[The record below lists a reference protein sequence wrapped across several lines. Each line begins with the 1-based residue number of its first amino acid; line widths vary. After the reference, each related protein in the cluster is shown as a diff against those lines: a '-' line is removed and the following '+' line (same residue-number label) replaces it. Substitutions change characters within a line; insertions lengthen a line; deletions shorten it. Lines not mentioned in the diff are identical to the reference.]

1 METYDAI
8 IAGFGPT
15 GATLANLLGAM
26 GMKVAVVE
34 REKEIYDKPRA
45 ITADHEA
52 MRAFQAAGLA
62 DQIAVGTCPHPGTDF
77 VGVSG
82 DVIKRFYPM
91 SGTWPLA
98 WEPTFMFYQPDLE
111 AILRDGVKRFSGVE
125 VFLEHAVSNHRQDEH
140 GVEVEVVARDG
151 AARFMRGKTLLA
163 CDGAR
168 SGIRSR
174 MQSPIHDLD
183 FDEWWVVVDARLHG
197 DVELPQRCVQYC
209 RPSRPGTYIVGP
221 DRLRRWEIKV
231 MPGEAPESFNDP
243 EHVQKVLASFVDTSA
258 LEVQR
263 VAIYRFH
270 AVVAEQ
276 WRDGNVF
283 LLGDAAH
290 QMPPFLGQGLCAGV
304 RDAYNLAWKLDAVFK
319 GKADDS
325 LLDTYGQERRPHVQ
339 TVVEHA
345 KSFGL
350 IIGELGPDAALARDQ
365 RLLAEL
371 ATGQATTVRQAF
383 IPGFTDG
390 LIHKGH
396 DGKPG
401 SGAGKLFPQPWVSGN
416 VCNRTRL
423 DDLVRGN
430 FYLVCLD
437 ATVAGKAR
445 CGLDAIVALAD
456 SKVIVLGNAEEAGVP
471 AYEEEG
477 GLIRQWLTEHGLVAA
492 IVRPDGVAW
501 GGVSHVDG
509 LTEMLQTL
517 GALLDPSADADQS
530 LSLVCNAAAGHIR
543 QQAERQTPGTAA
555 MFPA

>member
-231 MPGEAPESFNDP
+231 MPGEAPD
-243 EHVQKVLASFVDTSA
+243 
-258 LEVQR
+258 R
-263 VAIYRFH
+263 
-270 AVVAEQ
+270 
-276 WRDGNVF
+276 
-283 LLGDAAH
+283 
-290 QMPPFLGQGLCAGV
+290 
-304 RDAYNLAWKLDAVFK
+304 
-319 GKADDS
+319 
-325 LLDTYGQERRPHVQ
+325 
-339 TVVEHA
+339 
-345 KSFGL
+345 
-350 IIGELGPDAALARDQ
+350 
-365 RLLAEL
+365 
-371 ATGQATTVRQAF
+371 
-383 IPGFTDG
+383 
-390 LIHKGH
+390 
-396 DGKPG
+396 
-401 SGAGKLFPQPWVSGN
+401 
-416 VCNRTRL
+416 
-423 DDLVRGN
+423 
-430 FYLVCLD
+430 
-437 ATVAGKAR
+437 
-445 CGLDAIVALAD
+445 
-456 SKVIVLGNAEEAGVP
+456 
-471 AYEEEG
+471 
-477 GLIRQWLTEHGLVAA
+477 
-492 IVRPDGVAW
+492 
-501 GGVSHVDG
+501 
-509 LTEMLQTL
+509 
-517 GALLDPSADADQS
+517 
-530 LSLVCNAAAGHIR
+530 
-543 QQAERQTPGTAA
+543 
-555 MFPA
+555 